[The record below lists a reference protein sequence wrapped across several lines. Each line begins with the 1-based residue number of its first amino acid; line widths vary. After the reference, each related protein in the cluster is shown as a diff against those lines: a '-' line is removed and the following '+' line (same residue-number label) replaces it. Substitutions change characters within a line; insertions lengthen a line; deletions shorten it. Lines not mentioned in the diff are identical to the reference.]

1 MDSGLVKMYLKQAV
15 EHFST
20 ACCRQLLFNS
30 TTPKKK
36 GAPMTFISSSPI
48 AAEPQSNSR
57 YTWQEVNFELFV
69 YDCEEQIYI
78 PEQVYWSL
86 IMEN

>member
-1 MDSGLVKMYLKQAV
+1 
-15 EHFST
+15 
-20 ACCRQLLFNS
+20 
-30 TTPKKK
+30 
-36 GAPMTFISSSPI
+36 MTFMPDPIS
-48 AAEPQSNSR
+48 AEAQENNRR